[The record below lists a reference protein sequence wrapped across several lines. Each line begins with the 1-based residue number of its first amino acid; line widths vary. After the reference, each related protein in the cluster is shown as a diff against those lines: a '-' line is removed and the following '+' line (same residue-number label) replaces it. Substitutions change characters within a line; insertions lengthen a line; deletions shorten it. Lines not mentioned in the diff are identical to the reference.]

1 MACRTRNVAA
11 STSSNKTT
19 RILSVL
25 LRVPC
30 VQQIGITNVDQ
41 QALQQALA
49 ADVITFGS
57 PSAVK

>member
-1 MACRTRNVAA
+1 
-11 STSSNKTT
+11 
-19 RILSVL
+19 
-25 LRVPC
+25 

>member
-1 MACRTRNVAA
+1 MHVGG
-11 STSSNKTT
+11 NKLQSITF
-19 RILSVL
+19 LSVL

-30 VQQIGITNVDQ
+30 DEQVGVSNVDQ